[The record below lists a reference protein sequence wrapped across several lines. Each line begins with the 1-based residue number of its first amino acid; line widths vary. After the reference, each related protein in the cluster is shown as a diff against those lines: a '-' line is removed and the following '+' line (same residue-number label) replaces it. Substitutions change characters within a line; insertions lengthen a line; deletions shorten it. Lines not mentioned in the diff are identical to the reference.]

1 MALALSEF
9 ADRLSSV
16 FPVMARE
23 FARHYMGD
31 FYSEKITLP
40 QFLVLEFL
48 FLNGESK
55 MKDLAHAMHV
65 STAGMTGIVDR
76 IVRDGYV
83 VRVFDPEDRRI
94 IKIKLTPQGTGL
106 VKRIN
111 AQRRKMVMDLFSKIS
126 EAERENYLRIVTK
139 IKDELLKTYALNTH
153 T

>member
-1 MALALSEF
+1 MALTLSEF
-9 ADRLSSV
+9 ADRLSSI

-55 MKDLAHAMHV
+55 MKDLALAMHV

-76 IVRDGYV
+76 IVRDSYV
-83 VRVFDPEDRRI
+83 VRVFDPQDRRI
-94 IKIKLTPQGTGL
+94 IKIKLTPKGIGL

-111 AQRRKMVMDLFSKIS
+111 AQRRKMAMDLFSKIS
-126 EAERENYLRIVTK
+126 EEERENYLRIVTK
-139 IKDELLKTYALNTH
+139 IKDALSKDHSQYMRT
-153 T
+153 

>member
-9 ADRLSSV
+9 ADRLSSI

-31 FYSEKITLP
+31 FYAEKITLP

-48 FLNGESK
+48 FLNRESK
-55 MKDLAHAMHV
+55 MKDLALAMHV
-65 STAGMTGIVDR
+65 STAAMTGIVDR
-76 IVRDGYV
+76 IVRDSYV
-83 VRVFDPEDRRI
+83 VRIFDPKDRRI
-94 IKIKLTPQGTGL
+94 IKIKLTSQGAEL

-111 AQRRKMVMDLFSKIS
+111 AQRRKMAMSLFGKIS

-139 IKDELLKTYALNTH
+139 IKDALLMDHAQKRKT
-153 T
+153 